1 MSTPA
6 TYSLYQ
12 VTPEVRLELE
22 RIHHGRLEIEK
33 PDEMNPARE
42 QLLAAGWLSNSESI
56 FGSWLEIIPLALTR
70 TGRQL
75 RPNRDHHF
83 VLDQV
88 KGWILAR

>member
-1 MSTPA
+1 VSILTA
-6 TYSLYQ
+6 HSLYQ

-22 RIHHGRLEIEK
+22 RIHRGRLGIET

-42 QLLAAGWLSNSESI
+42 RLLAAGWLHTTESM
-56 FGSWLEIIPLALTR
+56 FGSWLEIVPLALTR
-70 TGRQL
+70 NRQL

-88 KGWILAR
+88 KGWSLAR